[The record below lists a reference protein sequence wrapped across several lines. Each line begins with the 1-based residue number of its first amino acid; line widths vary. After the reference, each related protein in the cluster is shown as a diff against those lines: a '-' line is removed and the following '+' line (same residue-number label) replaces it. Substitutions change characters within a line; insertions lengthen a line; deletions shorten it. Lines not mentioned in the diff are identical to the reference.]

1 MEILIIIK
9 TIGYPPP
16 PPPPDIGGLANFFV
30 IFWVSCPLQ
39 LLNYLGFEY
48 FDLERTW
55 WVLSERL
62 VVRTRFDIYVFIT
75 TFFTWQSKFRPTG
88 SITVSFFYL
97 PYLFIDWLVFNANAS
112 SI

>member
-9 TIGYPPP
+9 TIGYPPFP
-16 PPPPDIGGLANFFV
+16 PGIGGLADFLLFFGFLAPYNFL
-30 IFWVSCPLQ
+30 IIWV
-39 LLNYLGFEY
+39 FEY

-55 WVLSERL
+55 WVLFRTL
-62 VVRTRFDIYVFIT
+62 VVCTRFDIYVFIT

-88 SITVSFFYL
+88 SITVSSFHL
-97 PYLFIDWLVFNANAS
+97 PYSFIDWLVFNANAS